1 MFKRNKEGL
10 ERAYV
15 EIKRLWNKAVGNT
28 STTDSDD
35 EEEEDDEEDDE
46 DGVAEESES

>member
-28 STTDSDD
+28 ATTESDD
-35 EEEEDDEEDDE
+35 EEEEDDEDGEDE
-46 DGVAEESES
+46 GAEESES